1 MFLFAG
7 GGHPR
12 RETLGEKIEEDRL
25 GGAHHNPQD
34 RLGRAADTDS
44 YPQDHTAAATTA
56 RVDDYEDT
64 DDYSHAGGE
73 AAPKKGFMAKIK
85 DKLTH

>member
-7 GGHPR
+7 GGQPR
-12 RETLGEKIEEDRL
+12 REPLGEKVEDDRL
-25 GGAHHNPQD
+25 GAHHNAQD
-34 RLGRAADTDS
+34 RLGRAGDTDAV
-44 YPQDHTAAATTA
+44 PQDHTAAATTA

-64 DDYSHAGGE
+64 DDYSHAGE
-73 AAPKKGFMAKIK
+73 APPKKGLMAKIK

>member
-7 GGHPR
+7 GGQPR
-12 RETLGEKIEEDRL
+12 RETLGEKVEDDRL
-25 GGAHHNPQD
+25 GGAHHNAQD
-34 RLGRAADTDS
+34 RLGRAGDTDAV
-44 YPQDHTAAATTA
+44 PQDHTAAATTA

-64 DDYSHAGGE
+64 DDYSHAGE
-73 AAPKKGFMAKIK
+73 APPKKGLMAKIK